1 MSNTFPIGGDP
12 LDIPDSQNLSTES
25 ELGTPQDV
33 LGLYWSRGQS
43 IEVLFGD
50 IVIERYGR
58 SKNRY
63 SLYVV
68 DNDVEEFQGGDIR
81 VIQRL
86 GGAL

>member
-1 MSNTFPIGGDP
+1 MSNTFPIGEV
-12 LDIPDSQNLSTES
+12 PDS

-33 LGLYWSRGQS
+33 LSLYWSRGQS

-58 SKNRY
+58 SKDRY

-86 GGAL
+86 GGGL

>member
-1 MSNTFPIGGDP
+1 MSNTFPIGEV
-12 LDIPDSQNLSTES
+12 PDS

-33 LGLYWSRGQS
+33 LRLYWSRGQS

-58 SKNRY
+58 SKDRY

-68 DNDVEEFQGGDIR
+68 DNDVEEFQGGEIR

-86 GGAL
+86 GGGL